1 MIKVSNRSKR
11 PTESAKSRLNGHVYE
26 HVVHEHLV
34 RARSRKLAETIDE
47 KKKQAKGNE
56 EVTIQINA
64 SSQMVGCWLRWL
76 YGQPMFTWDDGIH
89 DEVLENHV
97 EMYDLAC
104 EADDYGCMN
113 ACLDAIR
120 EFLCQPKPS
129 RLENPIFALKSMLEP
144 KLTLDG
150 DVDQTNNKPT
160 DMIVDVLVYGPC
172 ADSGQTAEWLNFLKN
187 DMYPIEEQAWFY
199 QKLCIVSAKKL
210 AQASRDHLVTGT
222 TPDYMAL
229 HKYHFCE
236 KGEKFCCDR
245 KAPREMSPKT
255 GKRKVRVAEE
265 DG

>member
-1 MIKVSNRSKR
+1 MDGSMIKVSNRSKR

-56 EVTIQINA
+56 EVTIQITA

-210 AQASRDHLVTGT
+210 AQRPGIILLLAPHPTTWLFTSTTSARKERSFAVTARRLARCLLKPARG
-222 TPDYMAL
+222 
-229 HKYHFCE
+229 
-236 KGEKFCCDR
+236 KF
-245 KAPREMSPKT
+245 E
-255 GKRKVRVAEE
+255 
-265 DG
+265 